1 MSVVSLTALTT
12 LLWYCAGVATSL
24 VTIVAGLSAGQEER
38 GKVFGI
44 LTVAVSLGALIGGL
58 SMGAIVDRWGFPTLF
73 SVAAGVLALWPLF
86 GLLVADVKAE
96 PKPVTGRPQPAAG
109 EPPAAESSA
118 RPLGSGFYFFLAAA
132 VLSSTSGFFFL
143 LGRSLLMNGLGFSAL
158 ALASTNAASNAL
170 AMPLPMLLG
179 SLSDRTGR
187 KRYLVAG
194 YVLGVA
200 ALAILSGSSLLWQFM
215 IASVLVVVPLRTS
228 GLGLALV
235 TDLVPRPSLSRALAW
250 AGSARWI
257 GGILGYAGAGAAFQ
271 RLGTGATLAI
281 GMALSAI
288 PIVLLVFARK
298 RAPAALSEACEMAI
312 ASGVPAPVGC

>member
-1 MSVVSLTALTT
+1 
-12 LLWYCAGVATSL
+12 
-24 VTIVAGLSAGQEER
+24 
-38 GKVFGI
+38 
-44 LTVAVSLGALIGGL
+44 
-58 SMGAIVDRWGFPTLF
+58 
-73 SVAAGVLALWPLF
+73 
-86 GLLVADVKAE
+86 
-96 PKPVTGRPQPAAG
+96 
-109 EPPAAESSA
+109 
-118 RPLGSGFYFFLAAA
+118 
-132 VLSSTSGFFFL
+132 
-143 LGRSLLMNGLGFSAL
+143 MNGLGFSAL

-298 RAPAALSEACEMAI
+298 RRRRPYPRRVRWPSRRACGPGGVLGATGPWAACPTGIKLRAEP
-312 ASGVPAPVGC
+312 VPAF